1 MRVVD
6 YRGLAALDA
15 VIGLG
20 SFEKAAQALAISQPA
35 VSQRI
40 RTLEN
45 LEGTLLIIRS
55 HPPLPTEAGQRLIA
69 HYRQVKL
76 LEAAL
81 DAQPG
86 PTTQLPELAIAVNAD
101 SAATWIPEALGPL
114 LSPPSCLLDIRLDD
128 QDHTLSQLREG
139 RVFACVT
146 SANDLVAGTTATPL
160 GGMRYLC
167 VASPAFAQQWFPHGF
182 TVEAVSQAPAITF
195 GSKDALHERYL
206 QHRLGY
212 TGRYPH
218 HVLGSARDFV
228 RFIEAG
234 YAYGMVPLLQAETA
248 LAAGRLVDVAAGQA
262 LDVPLTWHAWDIQ
275 TPLTRTLSDAV
286 IATARKWLL
295 QDNIVSE

>member
-45 LEGTLLIIRS
+45 LEGTLLVIRS

-86 PTTQLPELAIAVNAD
+86 PTTHLPELAIAVNAD
-101 SAATWIPEALGPL
+101 SAATWIPEALGSL
-114 LSPPSCLLDIRLDD
+114 LTPPSCLLDIRLDD

-146 SANDLVAGTTATPL
+146 SATELVAGTTATPL
-160 GGMRYLC
+160 GRMRYLC
-167 VASPAFAQQWFPHGF
+167 VASPAFAAQWFADGF
-182 TVEAVSQAPAITF
+182 TSAAVSAAPAITF

-206 QHRLGY
+206 EHRLGY
-212 TGRYPH
+212 AGRYPH

-248 LAAGRLVDVAAGQA
+248 LAAGKLVDVAAGEA

-295 QDNIVSE
+295 QP